1 VVSTRS
7 VDGHTGRLVNDN
19 QIIVFVDDTDRSAG
33 HGRFVAV
40 GGMRDNLAVLDDS
53 ISAGGLAVDADQTV
67 IECGPLLD
75 ISLASTATLRAS
87 QWTG

>member
-1 VVSTRS
+1 MASLGAKNLNDRVVVVSTS
-7 VDGHTGRLVNDN
+7 GVDGHTGWLVNDN

-53 ISAGGLAVDADQTV
+53 ISAGGLAVDTDQAI
-67 IECGPLLD
+67 IECR
-75 ISLASTATLRAS
+75 SL
-87 QWTG
+87 

>member
-7 VDGHTGRLVNDN
+7 VDGHTGWLINDD
-19 QIIVFVDDTDRSAG
+19 QVIVFVDNTDRSAG

-53 ISAGGLAVDADQTV
+53 ISAGRLAVDADQAV
-67 IECGPLLD
+67 IECGPLLN
-75 ISLASTATLRAS
+75 I
-87 QWTG
+87 

>member
-1 VVSTRS
+1 MASLGAENLNDGIVVVSTRS

-19 QIIVFVDDTDRSAG
+19 TDRSAG

-53 ISAGGLAVDADQTV
+53 ISAGGLAVDADQAV
-67 IECGPLLD
+67 IECGPLID
-75 ISLASTATLRAS
+75 ILLALTARS
-87 QWTG
+87 